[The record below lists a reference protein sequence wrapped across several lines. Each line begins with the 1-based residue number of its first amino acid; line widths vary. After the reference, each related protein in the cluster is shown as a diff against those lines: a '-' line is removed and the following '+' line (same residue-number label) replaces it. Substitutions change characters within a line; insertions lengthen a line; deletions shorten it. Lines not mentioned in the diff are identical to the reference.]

1 MTVRYWTDT
10 DNPFDTIITRLYL
23 IHMKNLIVIVLLIVT
38 GLPVLL
44 AQRSAPDEI
53 KTSNGLLSIQPVQHG
68 TVVFTWNGKT
78 IYIDPYG
85 GGKAFK
91 GITKPDMIII
101 TDTHGDH
108 LNMETLQA
116 IETSKAVFVV
126 PKAVADQLPPSYKEQ
141 LVILNNGEKTT
152 RLDVDISALP
162 MYNLPETADSRHP
175 KGRGNGYVF
184 NFGGVNVYISGDT
197 EDIPEMRALKNI
209 DVAFVCMN
217 GPTMDINQAASAVLE
232 FKPKIVYPF
241 HHRGSDIEAF
251 KKLVDDGNKS
261 IEVRLRDWYPQYE

>member
-1 MTVRYWTDT
+1 MKRKIFILIL
-10 DNPFDTIITRLYL
+10 PIIA
-23 IHMKNLIVIVLLIVT
+23 
-38 GLPVLL
+38 GLAIAPTLL

-53 KTSNGLLSIQPVQHG
+53 KTSKGALSIQPVQHG
-68 TVVFTWNGKT
+68 TLVFTWNGKT

-91 GITKPDMIII
+91 GITKPDMIVI
-101 TDTHGDH
+101 TDIHGDH
-108 LNMETLQA
+108 LSMETLQA
-116 IETSKAVFVV
+116 IETSKAIMVV

-141 LVILNNGEKTT
+141 LVILNNGEKTN
-152 RLDVDISALP
+152 RLDVDITAMP

-175 KGRGNGYVF
+175 KGRGNGYIL
-184 NFGGVNVYISGDT
+184 NFGGVSVYISGDT
-197 EDIPEMRALKNI
+197 EDIPEMRSLKNI

-232 FKPKIVYPF
+232 FKPKVVYPF

-251 KKLVDDGNKS
+251 KKLVNNGDAS
-261 IEVRLRDWYPQYE
+261 IDVRLRDWYPKYE